1 MNINCSYCRAP
12 NAVDDQRCHRCGR
25 RLHVTPPQVLASGYG
40 VSQTATARALRPS
53 PELGEVAERLP
64 QPGVE
69 PPPRLEPPARLEP
82 NAQPRR
88 AAYQRSLFGPSSQ
101 IVPFESIAP
110 RTDSVRAR
118 REIPKLRSRGPIPGQ
133 QSLGFMAPAQPLD
146 TELEARIYCDAQVAI
161 VAHRVIAAAVDLS
174 VVAIALGVF
183 IGIVQLVCGQVMFSR
198 DTVPIY
204 LVIAAIFGL
213 LYKVLWSMAN
223 GDSPGMRFAHLRL
236 VNFDG
241 RRPDREQRLLRSAS
255 GCLSFMA
262 AGLGVV
268 WALVDEESL
277 TWHDHISK
285 TFPTPH

>member
-1 MNINCSYCRAP
+1 MNINCSYCRAA
-12 NAVDDQRCHRCGR
+12 NAVDDHRCHRCGR
-25 RLHVTPPQVLASGYG
+25 RLHVTPPQVLASAYG
-40 VSQTATARALRPS
+40 VTQTATARALRPS
-53 PELGEVAERLP
+53 PELEAVAEA
-64 QPGVE
+64 QPAPGAE
-69 PPPRLEPPARLEP
+69 PEPRL
-82 NAQPRR
+82 RR
-88 AAYQRSLFGPSSQ
+88 AAYQRSLFGLTSQ

-110 RTDSVRAR
+110 KTERVRAR
-118 REIPKLRSRGPIPGQ
+118 REIGKPRARGPIPGQ
-133 QSLGFMAPAQPLD
+133 QSLEFMASAQAPD

-161 VAHRVIAAAVDLS
+161 VAHRVIAAGVDLS

-183 IGIVQLVCGQVMFSR
+183 ISIVQLVCGQVLFSR

-213 LYKVLWSMAN
+213 LYKVLWSLAN
-223 GDSPGMRFAHLRL
+223 GDSPGMRFARLRL
-236 VNFDG
+236 VNFEG

>member
-12 NAVDDQRCHRCGR
+12 NAVDDTRCHRCGR
-25 RLHVTPPQVLASGYG
+25 RLHVTPPQVLASAYG
-40 VSQTATARALRPS
+40 VTQTATARALQPS
-53 PELGEVAERLP
+53 PEFDEMAEPLP
-64 QPGVE
+64 QTGVE
-69 PPPRLEPPARLEP
+69 SPPDV
-82 NAQPRR
+82 QPRR
-88 AAYQRSLFGPSSQ
+88 GVYQRSLFGPTSQ

-110 RTDSVRAR
+110 RTERVRAR
-118 REIPKLRSRGPIPGQ
+118 REIGKPRVRGPMPGQ
-133 QSLGFMAPAQPLD
+133 QSLEFMASAQPLD

-161 VAHRVIAAAVDLS
+161 VAHRVIAAGVDLS

-183 IGIVQLVCGQVMFSR
+183 IGIVQLVSGQVMFSR

-213 LYKVLWSMAN
+213 LYKVLWSLAN

-255 GCLSFMA
+255 GCLSIMA